1 MNAAAN
7 DNQPI
12 ETGVKLRSDIS
23 GFITAIRF
31 YKGTLNTGTHT
42 AHLWSSSGVQ
52 LAEATFGPE
61 TASGWQQVAL
71 SPPVAVNANTT
82 YIASYYS
89 PSGYFAIDQ
98 NFFTA
103 GGIDNPPLHAL
114 QAGLDGPNGVFRY
127 GPSGFPSSGS
137 SSNYWVDVVFQT
149 TVAPD
154 TTPPSITATTPPDGA
169 TGVNPSANVSATF
182 SEPINTATLTSQTFK
197 LRGPGGAL
205 MSAVLTYNPA
215 TRTATL
221 DPTGGFAPQTLYT
234 ATITGGSGGVTD
246 LAGNALVTDFLWSF
260 TTGAASPAPPN
271 EGPGGPI
278 LVISTTA
285 NPFSRYLA
293 EILRAEGLNAF
304 SAVDISLVT
313 PALLASA
320 DVAVLGEMALTPA
333 QATMLG
339 DFVAGGGS
347 LIAIRP
353 DPLLFGLLGLQSP
366 SSTLSEGYVLVD
378 TTTAPGAG
386 VAAET
391 MQFHGTADR
400 YTVTD

>member
-1 MNAAAN
+1 MYCDGGGLLLFSPASKGRMRVLSYRSILVFLILVCVAAASFLIHDPRAQADSCPCSIWSDAATPVNAAAN

-169 TGVNPSANVSATF
+169 TGVNPSA
-182 SEPINTATLTSQTFK
+182 
-197 LRGPGGAL
+197 
-205 MSAVLTYNPA
+205 
-215 TRTATL
+215 
-221 DPTGGFAPQTLYT
+221 
-234 ATITGGSGGVTD
+234 
-246 LAGNALVTDFLWSF
+246 
-260 TTGAASPAPPN
+260 
-271 EGPGGPI
+271 
-278 LVISTTA
+278 
-285 NPFSRYLA
+285 
-293 EILRAEGLNAF
+293 
-304 SAVDISLVT
+304 
-313 PALLASA
+313 
-320 DVAVLGEMALTPA
+320 
-333 QATMLG
+333 
-339 DFVAGGGS
+339 
-347 LIAIRP
+347 
-353 DPLLFGLLGLQSP
+353 
-366 SSTLSEGYVLVD
+366 
-378 TTTAPGAG
+378 
-386 VAAET
+386 
-391 MQFHGTADR
+391 
-400 YTVTD
+400 